1 LAIAFGPWCCLIR
14 GVNPSSVSLIILI
27 ESGLI
32 MCDRDELKATAWD
45 LKAIWPQEFDAII
58 VPFLEATFVF
68 FPVAD
73 KSTTIFHNIVSFMA
87 IDIHAIS
94 HLPIPP
100 AKSS

>member
-1 LAIAFGPWCCLIR
+1 MAIAFGPWCCLIR

-45 LKAIWPQEFDAII
+45 LKAIWPQELVAII
-58 VPFLEATFVF
+58 VLFMEVMFIFFLA
-68 FPVAD
+68 AD
-73 KSTTIFHNIVSFMA
+73 ELMMILHNIIPFMA
-87 IDIHAIS
+87 INIHAIFC
-94 HLPIPP
+94 LLILP